1 MKKKL
6 QQWAALCLTLAL
18 AFCLALPVW
27 ADEPTT
33 YDISVGQ
40 TGTIQV
46 NGIQEPAVTT
56 VTVNVYQLMTVK
68 FDTTNQQPEEPLY
81 TWVSGEPNG

>member
-6 QQWAALCLTLAL
+6 QQWAVLCLTLAL

-33 YDISVGQ
+33 LSIEE
-40 TGTIQV
+40 TTKGTI
-46 NGIQEPAVTT
+46 
-56 VTVNVYQLMTVK
+56 
-68 FDTTNQQPEEPLY
+68 
-81 TWVSGEPNG
+81 

>member
-27 ADEPTT
+27 ADEPEAQKITSAT
-33 YDISVGQ
+33 KGNHYPYM
-40 TGTIQV
+40 
-46 NGIQEPAVTT
+46 ERRRHRR
-56 VTVNVYQLMTVK
+56 
-68 FDTTNQQPEEPLY
+68 
-81 TWVSGEPNG
+81 